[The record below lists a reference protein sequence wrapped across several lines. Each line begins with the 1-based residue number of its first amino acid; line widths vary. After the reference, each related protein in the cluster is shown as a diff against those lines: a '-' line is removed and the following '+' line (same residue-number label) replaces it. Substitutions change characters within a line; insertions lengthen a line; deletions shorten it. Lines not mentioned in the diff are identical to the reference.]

1 MKQAAHQGIHPV
13 SSPSHLQAFFDCSSE
28 VIIEHDPAL
37 RCLAINPA
45 GVALLQLSPQDFIGK
60 TSQEFID
67 HQLDPLPHRSFF
79 QALSACLEQVL
90 QTGERV
96 QSLHELTGKQ
106 ETRFYEFSYTPIHDD
121 TGIVAIVSLGREV
134 TAAQIRQKQ
143 IDQVLRRAQ
152 TRLLSLIRTI
162 NACNIAHESLRQREA
177 VLQTILDNMPQYIF
191 WKDSQSVYQGCN
203 RQWAEL
209 VGIAETHEIVG
220 KTDYSFAWSRE
231 DADSY
236 RAFDQDVI
244 LSGIPHLHVLTS
256 RLHRNGEQLW
266 FNGNKIP
273 IQGID
278 GEVIGILCMFE
289 NISDR
294 HRADELNKSAELLQL
309 VLDNIPQALFWKDRE
324 LVYLGCNRNWGRAA
338 GLENPLEV
346 VGKTD
351 YDLIWKEEA
360 DLYREQD
367 RQVMETDTPVLHLI
381 EHRHNANEQEAW
393 IDVNKIPIHD
403 AEGNVI
409 GILGTIE
416 DITERKLAEI
426 ALQKSEAQLRQQ
438 TEQLAQTLRDLQ
450 QAQAQLVQTEKMSSL
465 GQLVAGVA
473 HEINNPVNFIYGNV
487 NHAHD
492 YTQDLLSLIEL
503 YQQHYPNP
511 VPAVQQEIE
520 AIDLDFLLED
530 LPKSLSSMK
539 LGAERIQTI
548 VLALRNFSR
557 MDEAAVKVVDIHE
570 GIDSTLM
577 ILHSRLKG
585 SHAAPEISVIKE
597 YGNLPNVECYAGQ
610 LNQVFMNILANAI
623 DAVEESSH
631 LSSLSFQLAP
641 STQNSK
647 ALNAADANKIQD
659 ISYGD
664 ATQTKLKTQNS
675 PVIRIR
681 TEVTDHQ
688 QVRICI
694 ADNGLGMTEEVSTRL
709 FDPFFTTKAVGKG
722 TGLGL
727 SISYQIVVERHKG
740 SLRCFSEPGQGCEF
754 WIEVPITQP
763 ISEDS
768 QSLNG
773 ENPIAPPCDLAP
785 EN

>member
-1 MKQAAHQGIHPV
+1 MKQAAHQGMNAV
-13 SSPSHLQAFFDCSSE
+13 SSPSHLQAFFDCSSD
-28 VIIEHDPAL
+28 VILEHDSAL
-37 RCLAINPA
+37 RCLTINPA
-45 GVALLQLSPQDFIGK
+45 GVSLLKILPQDYIGK

-67 HQLDPLPHRSFF
+67 HHLDPLPHLSFF
-79 QALSACLEQVL
+79 QELSTCLQQVL
-90 QTGERV
+90 QTSTRV
-96 QSLHELTGKQ
+96 QHLHQIIVQQ

-121 TGIVAIVSLGREV
+121 TGIVAIVSLGRDV
-134 TAAQIRQKQ
+134 TASQIRQNQ

-162 NACNIAHESLRQREA
+162 NSCNLAHESLRQREA
-177 VLQTILDNMPQYIF
+177 VLQSILDSMPQCIF
-191 WKDSQSVYQGCN
+191 WKDAKSVYQGCN

-209 VGIAETHEIVG
+209 VGIAEAHEIVG
-220 KTDYSFAWSRE
+220 KTDYSFAWNQE

-236 RAFDQDVI
+236 RAFDQDVMAK
-244 LSGIPHLHVLTS
+244 GVPQLHVLTS
-256 RLHRNGEQLW
+256 RLHVNGEQLW

-273 IQGID
+273 IQGLD
-278 GEVIGILCMFE
+278 GEVMGILCMFE

-294 HRADELNKSAELLQL
+294 QRADELNKSAELLQL

-324 LVYLGCNRNWGRAA
+324 LVYLGCNRNWGEAA
-338 GLENPLEV
+338 GLQNPLEV

-360 DLYREQD
+360 ELYREQD

-381 EHRHNANEQEAW
+381 EHRHNADEQEAW

-426 ALQKSEAQLRQQ
+426 ALQKSEAQLRHQ
-438 TEQLAQTLRDLQ
+438 TEQLERTLRELQ

-492 YTQDLLSLIEL
+492 YTQELLGLIEL
-503 YQQHYPNP
+503 YQQHYPTP
-511 VPAVQQEIE
+511 VLAVQQEID

-577 ILHSRLKG
+577 ILHSRLKA
-585 SHAAPEISVIKE
+585 SHDAPEIRIIKE
-597 YGNLPNVECYAGQ
+597 YGKLPKIECYAGQ

-623 DAVEESSH
+623 DALEEGSESNR
-631 LSSLSFQLAP
+631 P
-641 STQNSK
+641 NT
-647 ALNAADANKIQD
+647 
-659 ISYGD
+659 
-664 ATQTKLKTQNS
+664 
-675 PVIRIR
+675 IRIR
-681 TEVTDHQ
+681 TEAIDNQ

-694 ADNGLGMTEEVSTRL
+694 ADNGLGMTEEVRNRL

-740 SLRCFSEPGQGCEF
+740 SLQCFSELGQGCEF
-754 WIEVPITQP
+754 WIELP
-763 ISEDS
+763 ISQNISEES
-768 QSLNG
+768 KPSNG
-773 ENPIAPPCDLAP
+773 EYSFGHC
-785 EN
+785 

>member
-1 MKQAAHQGIHPV
+1 MKQAAHQGINAV
-13 SSPSHLQAFFDCSSE
+13 SSPSHLQAFFDCSSD
-28 VIIEHDPAL
+28 VILEHDPAL
-37 RCLAINPA
+37 RCLTINPA
-45 GVALLQLSPQDFIGK
+45 GASLLQILPQDYIGK

-67 HQLDPLPHRSFF
+67 HHLDPLPHLSFF
-79 QALSACLEQVL
+79 QELSTCLQQVL
-90 QTGERV
+90 QTSTRV
-96 QSLHELTGKQ
+96 QHLHQIIVEQ
-106 ETRFYEFSYTPIHDD
+106 EARFYEFSYTPIQAA
-121 TGIVAIVSLGREV
+121 TGIVAIVSLGRDV
-134 TAAQIRQKQ
+134 TASQIRQNQ

-152 TRLLSLIRTI
+152 IRLLSLIRYI
-162 NACNIAHESLRQREA
+162 NSCNLAQESLRQREA
-177 VLQTILDNMPQYIF
+177 VLQTILDSMPQCIF
-191 WKDSQSVYQGCN
+191 WKDAQSVYQGCN

-209 VGIAETHEIVG
+209 VGIAEAHEIVG
-220 KTDYSFAWSRE
+220 KTDYSFAWNQE

-236 RAFDQDVI
+236 RAFDQDVMAK
-244 LSGIPHLHVLTS
+244 GVPQLHVLTS
-256 RLHRNGEQLW
+256 RLHVNGEQLW

-278 GEVIGILCMFE
+278 GEVMGILCMFE

-294 HRADELNKSAELLQL
+294 QRADELNKSAELLQL

-324 LVYLGCNRNWGRAA
+324 LVYLGCNRNWGKAA
-338 GLENPLEV
+338 GLQNPLEV

-360 DLYREQD
+360 ELYREQD

-381 EHRHNANEQEAW
+381 EHRHNADEQEAW

-409 GILGTIE
+409 GILGAIE

-426 ALQKSEAQLRQQ
+426 ALQKSEAQLRHQ
-438 TEQLAQTLRDLQ
+438 TEQLERTLRELQ

-492 YTQDLLSLIEL
+492 YTQELLGLIEL
-503 YQQHYPNP
+503 YQQHYPTP
-511 VPAVQQEIE
+511 VLAVQQEID

-577 ILHSRLKG
+577 ILHSRLKA
-585 SHAAPEISVIKE
+585 SHDAPEIRIIKE
-597 YGNLPNVECYAGQ
+597 YGKLPKIECYAGQ

-623 DAVEESSH
+623 DALEEGSESNR
-631 LSSLSFQLAP
+631 P
-641 STQNSK
+641 
-647 ALNAADANKIQD
+647 
-659 ISYGD
+659 
-664 ATQTKLKTQNS
+664 KT
-675 PVIRIR
+675 IRIR
-681 TEVTDHQ
+681 TEATDNQ

-694 ADNGLGMTEEVSTRL
+694 ADNGLGMTEEVRNRL

-740 SLRCFSEPGQGCEF
+740 SLHCFSELGQGCEF
-754 WIEVPITQP
+754 WIEVPISQN
-763 ISEDS
+763 ISEES
-768 QSLNG
+768 KPTNG
-773 ENPIAPPCDLAP
+773 EYSFEPIRDFDS
-785 EN
+785 

>member
-1 MKQAAHQGIHPV
+1 MKQAAHQGINAV
-13 SSPSHLQAFFDCSSE
+13 SSPSHLQAFFDCSSD
-28 VIIEHDPAL
+28 VILEHDPAL
-37 RCLAINPA
+37 RCLTINPA
-45 GVALLQLSPQDFIGK
+45 GASLLQILPQDYIGK

-67 HQLDPLPHRSFF
+67 HHLDPLPHLSFF
-79 QALSACLEQVL
+79 QELSTCLQQVL
-90 QTGERV
+90 QTSTRV
-96 QSLHELTGKQ
+96 QHLHQIIVEQ
-106 ETRFYEFSYTPIHDD
+106 EARFYEFSYTPIQAA
-121 TGIVAIVSLGREV
+121 TGIVAIVSLGRDV
-134 TAAQIRQKQ
+134 TASQIRQNQ

-152 TRLLSLIRTI
+152 TRLLSLIRYI
-162 NACNIAHESLRQREA
+162 NSCNLAQESLRQREA
-177 VLQTILDNMPQYIF
+177 VLQTILDSMPQCIF
-191 WKDSQSVYQGCN
+191 WKDAQSVYQGCN

-209 VGIAETHEIVG
+209 VGIAEAHEIVG
-220 KTDYSFAWSRE
+220 KTDYSFAWNQE

-236 RAFDQDVI
+236 RAFDQDVMAK
-244 LSGIPHLHVLTS
+244 GVPQLHVLTS
-256 RLHRNGEQLW
+256 RLHVNGEQLW

-278 GEVIGILCMFE
+278 GEVMGILCMFE

-294 HRADELNKSAELLQL
+294 QRADELNKSAELLQL

-324 LVYLGCNRNWGRAA
+324 LVYLGCNRNWGKAA
-338 GLENPLEV
+338 GLQNPLEV

-360 DLYREQD
+360 ALYREQD

-381 EHRHNANEQEAW
+381 EHRHNADEQEAW

-409 GILGTIE
+409 GILGAIE

-426 ALQKSEAQLRQQ
+426 ALQKSEAQLRHQ
-438 TEQLAQTLRDLQ
+438 TEQLERTLRELQ

-492 YTQDLLSLIEL
+492 YTQELLGLIEL
-503 YQQHYPNP
+503 YQQHYPTP
-511 VPAVQQEIE
+511 VLAVQQEID

-577 ILHSRLKG
+577 ILHSRLKA
-585 SHAAPEISVIKE
+585 SHDAPEIRIIKE
-597 YGNLPNVECYAGQ
+597 YGKLPKIECYAGQ

-623 DAVEESSH
+623 DALEEGSESNR
-631 LSSLSFQLAP
+631 P
-641 STQNSK
+641 
-647 ALNAADANKIQD
+647 
-659 ISYGD
+659 
-664 ATQTKLKTQNS
+664 KT
-675 PVIRIR
+675 IRIR
-681 TEVTDHQ
+681 TEATDNQ

-694 ADNGLGMTEEVSTRL
+694 ADNGLGMTEEVRNRL

-740 SLRCFSEPGQGCEF
+740 SLHCFSELGQGCEF
-754 WIEVPITQP
+754 WIEVPISQN
-763 ISEDS
+763 ISEES
-768 QSLNG
+768 KPTNG
-773 ENPIAPPCDLAP
+773 EYSFEPIRDFDS
-785 EN
+785 

>member
-1 MKQAAHQGIHPV
+1 MKQAAHQGINTV
-13 SSPSHLQAFFDCSSE
+13 SSPSHLQVFFDCSSD
-28 VIIEHDPAL
+28 VILEHDSTL
-37 RCLAINPA
+37 KCSAINPA
-45 GVALLQLSPQDFIGK
+45 GVSLLQISPQDFIGK
-60 TSQEFID
+60 TSQEWID
-67 HQLDPLPHRSFF
+67 QNLTSLWHSSFF
-79 QALSACLEQVL
+79 QELSTCLKQVL
-90 QTGERV
+90 QSGIRLQHLHEMTGE
-96 QSLHELTGKQ
+96 Q
-106 ETRFYEFSYTPIHDD
+106 ETRFYEFSYTPIHDN
-121 TGIVAIVSLGREV
+121 TGIIAIVSVGRDV
-134 TAAQIRQKQ
+134 TAAQMRQKQ
-143 IDQVLRRAQ
+143 VDQVLRRAQ
-152 TRLLSLIRTI
+152 TRLLSLIRMI
-162 NACNIAHESLRQREA
+162 NSCNIAHESLRQREA
-177 VLQTILDNMPQYIF
+177 VLQTILDSMPQYIF
-191 WKDSQSVYQGCN
+191 WKDAQSVYQGCN

-209 VGIAETHEIVG
+209 VGITEAHEIVG
-220 KTDYSFAWSRE
+220 KTDYSFAWSQE

-236 RAFDQDVI
+236 RAFDRAVI
-244 LSGIPHLHVLTS
+244 LSGAPRLHVLTS
-256 RLHRNGEQLW
+256 RLHVNGEQIW

-273 IQGID
+273 IQGSD
-278 GEVIGILCMFE
+278 GEGMGILCMFE

-294 HRADELNKSAELLQL
+294 QRANELNKSAELLQL

-324 LVYLGCNRNWGRAA
+324 LVYLGCNRNWGKAA

-381 EHRHNANEQEAW
+381 EHRHNADEQEAW

-416 DITERKLAEI
+416 DVTERKLAEI
-426 ALQKSEAQLRQQ
+426 ALQKSEARLRQQ
-438 TEQLAQTLRDLQ
+438 TEQLEQTLRELQ

-487 NHAHD
+487 NYAHD
-492 YTQDLLSLIEL
+492 YTQELLGLIQL

-511 VPAVQQEIE
+511 APAVQQEID

-530 LPKSLSSMK
+530 LPKSLSSMR

-577 ILHSRLKG
+577 ILHSRLKV
-585 SHAAPEISVIKE
+585 SPAASGITVIKE

-623 DAVEESSH
+623 DALEEGFGGRCQGSGE
-631 LSSLSFQLAP
+631 
-641 STQNSK
+641 ST
-647 ALNAADANKIQD
+647 
-659 ISYGD
+659 
-664 ATQTKLKTQNS
+664 S
-675 PVIRIR
+675 PPTIRIR
-681 TEVTDHQ
+681 TEMTNTQ

-694 ADNGLGMTEEVSTRL
+694 GDNGLGMTEEVRNRL
-709 FDPFFTTKAVGKG
+709 FDPFFTTKEVGKG

-727 SISYQIVVERHKG
+727 SISYQIVVDRHKG
-740 SLRCFSEPGQGCEF
+740 SLQCFSEMGQGCEF
-754 WIEVPITQP
+754 WVEVPLTQNLP
-763 ISEDS
+763 EDGNLTQADYS
-768 QSLNG
+768 QTDYSQTDYSLA
-773 ENPIAPPCDLAP
+773 ESTRDLA
-785 EN
+785 

>member
-1 MKQAAHQGIHPV
+1 MKQPAPQSIDTL
-13 SSPSHLQAFFDCSSE
+13 SSSSHLQAFFDCSSD
-28 VIIEHDPAL
+28 VILEHDSAF
-37 RCLAINPA
+37 RCLAVNSA
-45 GVALLQLSPQDFIGK
+45 GVSLLQILPQDYIGK

-67 HQLDPLPHRSFF
+67 HHLDPLPHLSFF
-79 QALSACLEQVL
+79 QELSTCLEQVL
-90 QTGERV
+90 QTGARL
-96 QSLHELTGKQ
+96 QHLHEMTADQ
-106 ETRFYEFSYTPIHDD
+106 ETRFYEFSYTPIRDA
-121 TGIVAIVSLGREV
+121 IRIIAIVSVGRDV
-134 TAAQIRQKQ
+134 TADQIRQRQ
-143 IDQVLRRAQ
+143 LDHFLRRAQ
-152 TRLLSLIRTI
+152 TRLLSLIRYI
-162 NACNIAHESLRQREA
+162 NSCNLAQESLRQREA
-177 VLQTILDNMPQYIF
+177 VLQTVLDNMPQCIF
-191 WKDSQSVYQGCN
+191 WKDAQSVYQGCN
-203 RQWAEL
+203 RQWADL
-209 VGIAETHEIVG
+209 VGIAEAHEIVG
-220 KTDYSFAWSRE
+220 KTDYSFAWSQE

-236 RAFDQDVI
+236 RAFDRDVMT
-244 LSGIPHLHVLTS
+244 SGVPQLQVLTS
-256 RLHRNGEQLW
+256 RLHVNGEQLW

-278 GEVIGILCMFE
+278 GAAMGILCMFE

-294 HRADELNKSAELLQL
+294 QRADELNKSAELLQL
-309 VLDNIPQALFWKDRE
+309 VLDNIPQSLFWKDRE
-324 LVYLGCNRNWGRAA
+324 LVYLGCNRNWGKAA
-338 GLENPLEV
+338 GLQNPLEV

-360 DLYREQD
+360 ELYREQD

-381 EHRHNANEQEAW
+381 EHRHNADEQEAW

-409 GILGTIE
+409 GILGAIE

-438 TEQLAQTLRDLQ
+438 TEQLAQTLRDLK

-487 NHAHD
+487 NYAHD
-492 YTQDLLSLIEL
+492 YTQELLGLIQL

-511 VPAVQQEIE
+511 VPAVLQEIE
-520 AIDLDFLLED
+520 AIDLDFVLED

-539 LGAERIQTI
+539 LGAERIQAI

-557 MDEAAVKVVDIHE
+557 MDEAAVKIVNIHE

-577 ILHSRLKG
+577 ILHSRLKANAN
-585 SHAAPEISVIKE
+585 AAEITVIKE
-597 YGNLPNVECYAGQ
+597 YGNLPDVECYAGQ

-623 DAVEESSH
+623 DALEEGLGVRDQGAEESNRPPTIH
-631 LSSLSFQLAP
+631 
-641 STQNSK
+641 
-647 ALNAADANKIQD
+647 
-659 ISYGD
+659 
-664 ATQTKLKTQNS
+664 
-675 PVIRIR
+675 IR
-681 TEVTDHQ
+681 TEVTDTQ

-694 ADNGLGMTEEVSTRL
+694 ADNGLGMTEEVRNRL

-740 SLRCFSEPGQGCEF
+740 SLQCFSELGQGCEF
-754 WIEVPITQP
+754 WIEVPIAQNVPDEGNAKAEYPLPGT
-763 ISEDS
+763 IRELD
-768 QSLNG
+768 
-773 ENPIAPPCDLAP
+773 
-785 EN
+785 

>member
-1 MKQAAHQGIHPV
+1 MKQPAPQSIDTL
-13 SSPSHLQAFFDCSSE
+13 SSSSHLQAFFDCSSD
-28 VIIEHDPAL
+28 VILEHDSAF
-37 RCLAINPA
+37 RCLAVNSA
-45 GVALLQLSPQDFIGK
+45 GVSLLQILPQDYIGK

-67 HQLDPLPHRSFF
+67 HHLDPLPHLSFF
-79 QALSACLEQVL
+79 QELSTCLEQVL
-90 QTGERV
+90 QTGARL
-96 QSLHELTGKQ
+96 QHLHEMTADQ
-106 ETRFYEFSYTPIHDD
+106 ETRFYEFSYTPIRDA
-121 TGIVAIVSLGREV
+121 IRIIAIVSVGRDV
-134 TAAQIRQKQ
+134 TADQIRQRQ
-143 IDQVLRRAQ
+143 LDHFLRRAQ
-152 TRLLSLIRTI
+152 TRLLSLIRYI
-162 NACNIAHESLRQREA
+162 NSCNLAQESLRQREA
-177 VLQTILDNMPQYIF
+177 VLQTVLDNMPQCIF
-191 WKDSQSVYQGCN
+191 WKDAQSVYQGCN
-203 RQWAEL
+203 RQWADL
-209 VGIAETHEIVG
+209 VGIAEAHEIVG
-220 KTDYSFAWSRE
+220 KTDYSFAWSQE

-236 RAFDQDVI
+236 RAFDRDVMT
-244 LSGIPHLHVLTS
+244 SGVPQLQVLTS
-256 RLHRNGEQLW
+256 RLHVNGEQLW

-278 GEVIGILCMFE
+278 GAAMGILCMFE

-294 HRADELNKSAELLQL
+294 QRADELNKSAELLQL
-309 VLDNIPQALFWKDRE
+309 VLDNIPQSLFWKDRE
-324 LVYLGCNRNWGRAA
+324 LVYLGCNRNWGKAA
-338 GLENPLEV
+338 GLQNPLEV

-360 DLYREQD
+360 ELYREQD

-381 EHRHNANEQEAW
+381 EHRHNADEQEAW

-409 GILGTIE
+409 GILGAIE

-438 TEQLAQTLRDLQ
+438 TEQLAQTLRDLK

-487 NHAHD
+487 SYAHD

-503 YQQHYPNP
+503 YQKHYPNP

-520 AIDLDFLLED
+520 AIDLDFVLED

-539 LGAERIQTI
+539 LGAERIQAI

-557 MDEAAVKVVDIHE
+557 MDEAAVKIVNIHE

-577 ILHSRLKG
+577 ILHSRLKANAN
-585 SHAAPEISVIKE
+585 AAEITVIKE
-597 YGNLPNVECYAGQ
+597 YGNLPDVECYAGQ

-623 DAVEESSH
+623 DALEEGLGVRDQGAEESNRPPTIH
-631 LSSLSFQLAP
+631 
-641 STQNSK
+641 
-647 ALNAADANKIQD
+647 
-659 ISYGD
+659 
-664 ATQTKLKTQNS
+664 
-675 PVIRIR
+675 IR
-681 TEVTDHQ
+681 TEVTDTQ

-694 ADNGLGMTEEVSTRL
+694 ADNGLGMTEEVRNRL

-740 SLRCFSEPGQGCEF
+740 SLQCFSELGQGCEF
-754 WIEVPITQP
+754 WIEVPIAQNVPDEGNAKAEYPLPGT
-763 ISEDS
+763 IRELD
-768 QSLNG
+768 
-773 ENPIAPPCDLAP
+773 
-785 EN
+785 

>member
-1 MKQAAHQGIHPV
+1 MKQAAHQGMNAV
-13 SSPSHLQAFFDCSSE
+13 SSPSHLQAFFQSSSD
-28 VIIEHDPAL
+28 VILEHDSAL

-45 GVALLQLSPQDFIGK
+45 GVALLQLSPQNFIGK

-67 HQLDPLPHRSFF
+67 HPSDCLRHPAFF
-79 QALSACLEQVL
+79 QALSACLQQVL

-96 QSLHELTGKQ
+96 QSLHEIIGEQ
-106 ETRFYEFSYTPIHDD
+106 ETRFYEFSYTPIHDA
-121 TGIVAIVSLGREV
+121 TGIIAIVSLGRDV
-134 TAAQIRQKQ
+134 TASQIRQKQ

-152 TRLLSLIRTI
+152 TRLLSLIRMI
-162 NACNIAHESLRQREA
+162 NSCNLAYESLRQREA
-177 VLQTILDNMPQYIF
+177 VLQSILDNIPQCIF
-191 WKDSQSVYQGCN
+191 WKDAESVYQGCN
-203 RQWAEL
+203 RQWANL
-209 VGIAETHEIVG
+209 VGIADAHEIVG

-236 RAFDQDVI
+236 RAFDQDVMTK
-244 LSGIPHLHVLTS
+244 GVAQLHVLTS
-256 RLHRNGEQLW
+256 RLHVNGEQLW

-273 IQGID
+273 IQGLD
-278 GEVIGILCMFE
+278 GKVVGILCMFE

-294 HRADELNKSAELLQL
+294 QRADELNKSAELLQL

-324 LVYLGCNRNWGRAA
+324 LVYLGCNRNWGKAA

-346 VGKTD
+346 MGKTD
-351 YDLIWKEEA
+351 YDLIWREEA
-360 DLYREQD
+360 ELYREQD

-381 EHRHNANEQEAW
+381 EHRHNADEQEAW

-438 TEQLAQTLRDLQ
+438 TEQLAQTLRDLK

-492 YTQDLLSLIEL
+492 YTQELLGLIEL
-503 YQQHYPNP
+503 YQQHYPTP
-511 VPAVQQEIE
+511 VSAVQEEID

-539 LGAERIQTI
+539 LGAERIQAI

-585 SHAAPEISVIKE
+585 NQAAPEITVIKE

-610 LNQVFMNILANAI
+610 LNQVFMNILTNAI
-623 DAVEESSH
+623 DALEEGLGGGDQESD
-631 LSSLSFQLAP
+631 
-641 STQNSK
+641 SK
-647 ALNAADANKIQD
+647 LTPI
-659 ISYGD
+659 
-664 ATQTKLKTQNS
+664 
-675 PVIRIR
+675 IRIR
-681 TEVTDHQ
+681 TEVTDNQ

-694 ADNGLGMTEEVSTRL
+694 ADNGLGMTEEVRNRL

-727 SISYQIVVERHKG
+727 SISYQIVVDRHTG
-740 SLRCFSEPGQGCEF
+740 SLRCFSQPGQGCEF
-754 WIEVPITQP
+754 WIEVPITQNS
-763 ISEDS
+763 SE
-768 QSLNG
+768 
-773 ENPIAPPCDLAP
+773 ENK
-785 EN
+785 

>member
-1 MKQAAHQGIHPV
+1 MKQAAHQGIDTQ
-13 SSPSHLQAFFDCSSE
+13 SSPSHLQAFFDCSSD
-28 VIIEHDPAL
+28 VILEHDPAL

-45 GVALLQLSPQDFIGK
+45 GASLLQISPQDYIGK

-67 HQLDPLPHRSFF
+67 HHLDPLPHPSFF
-79 QALSACLEQVL
+79 QELSTCLHQVL
-90 QTGERV
+90 QTGMRV
-96 QSLHELTGKQ
+96 QHLHQIIVEQ

-121 TGIVAIVSLGREV
+121 TGIVAIVSVGRDV
-134 TAAQIRQKQ
+134 TASQIRQNQ
-143 IDQVLRRAQ
+143 VDQVLRRAQ
-152 TRLLSLIRTI
+152 TRLLSLIRMI
-162 NACNIAHESLRQREA
+162 NSCNLAHESLRQREA
-177 VLQTILDNMPQYIF
+177 VLQTVLDKIPQCIF
-191 WKDSQSVYQGCN
+191 WKDAESVYQGCN
-203 RQWAEL
+203 QQWADL
-209 VGIAETHEIVG
+209 VGIADADEIVG

-236 RAFDQDVI
+236 RAFERNVMI
-244 LSGIPHLHVLTS
+244 SGLPQLHVLTS
-256 RLHRNGEQLW
+256 RLHVNGERIW

-273 IQGID
+273 IQGSD
-278 GEVIGILCMFE
+278 GEVMGILCMFE

-294 HRADELNKSAELLQL
+294 QRADELNKSAELLQL

-324 LVYLGCNRNWGRAA
+324 LVYLGCNRNWGKAA
-338 GLENPLEV
+338 GLQNPLEV

-360 DLYREQD
+360 ELYREQD

-381 EHRHNANEQEAW
+381 EHRHNADEQEAW

-426 ALQKSEAQLRQQ
+426 ALQKSEARLRQQ
-438 TEQLAQTLRDLQ
+438 TEQLEQTLRELQ
-450 QAQAQLVQTEKMSSL
+450 QTQAQLVQTEKMSSL

-487 NHAHD
+487 NYAHD
-492 YTQDLLSLIEL
+492 YTQELLGLIEL
-503 YQQHYPNP
+503 YQQHYPTP
-511 VPAVQQEIE
+511 VPAVQRKIE

-530 LPKSLSSMK
+530 LPKSLSSMR

-557 MDEAAVKVVDIHE
+557 MDEAEVKVVDIHE

-577 ILHSRLKG
+577 ILHSRLKASPNASG
-585 SHAAPEISVIKE
+585 ITVIKE
-597 YGNLPNVECYAGQ
+597 YGNLPPVECHAGQ

-623 DAVEESSH
+623 DALEEGSGVRGQKSE
-631 LSSLSFQLAP
+631 SNQ
-641 STQNSK
+641 T
-647 ALNAADANKIQD
+647 
-659 ISYGD
+659 
-664 ATQTKLKTQNS
+664 AT
-675 PVIRIR
+675 IHIG
-681 TEVTDHQ
+681 TEVTDNQ
-688 QVRICI
+688 RVRIYI
-694 ADNGLGMTEEVSTRL
+694 ADNGLGMTETVRNRL

-740 SLRCFSEPGQGCEF
+740 SLQCFSELGQGCTF
-754 WIEVPITQP
+754 WIEVPITQNA
-763 ISEDS
+763 SENVEPHSAESIFTEPLRDFV
-768 QSLNG
+768 Q
-773 ENPIAPPCDLAP
+773 
-785 EN
+785 

>member
-1 MKQAAHQGIHPV
+1 MKQPAPQSIDTL
-13 SSPSHLQAFFDCSSE
+13 SSSSHLQAFFDCSSD
-28 VIIEHDPAL
+28 VILEHDSAF
-37 RCLAINPA
+37 RCLAVNSA
-45 GVALLQLSPQDFIGK
+45 GVSLLQILPQDYIGK

-67 HQLDPLPHRSFF
+67 HHLDPLPHLSFF
-79 QALSACLEQVL
+79 QELSTCLEQVL
-90 QTGERV
+90 QTGARL
-96 QSLHELTGKQ
+96 QHLHEMTADQ
-106 ETRFYEFSYTPIHDD
+106 ETRFYEFSYTPIRDA
-121 TGIVAIVSLGREV
+121 IRIIAIVSVGRDV
-134 TAAQIRQKQ
+134 TADQIRQRQ
-143 IDQVLRRAQ
+143 LDHFLRRAQ
-152 TRLLSLIRTI
+152 TRLLSLIRYI
-162 NACNIAHESLRQREA
+162 NSCNLAQESLQQREA
-177 VLQTILDNMPQYIF
+177 VLQTVLDNMPQCIF
-191 WKDSQSVYQGCN
+191 WKDAQSVYQGCN
-203 RQWAEL
+203 RQWADL
-209 VGIAETHEIVG
+209 VGIAEAHEIVG
-220 KTDYSFAWSRE
+220 KTDYSFAWSQE

-236 RAFDQDVI
+236 RAFDRDVMT
-244 LSGIPHLHVLTS
+244 SGVPQLQVLTS
-256 RLHRNGEQLW
+256 RLHVNGEQLW

-278 GEVIGILCMFE
+278 GAAMGILCMFE

-294 HRADELNKSAELLQL
+294 QRADELNKSAELLQL
-309 VLDNIPQALFWKDRE
+309 VLDNIPQSLFWKDRE
-324 LVYLGCNRNWGRAA
+324 LVYLGCNRNWGKAA
-338 GLENPLEV
+338 GLQNPLEV

-360 DLYREQD
+360 ELYREQD

-381 EHRHNANEQEAW
+381 EHRHNADEQEAW

-409 GILGTIE
+409 GILGAIE

-438 TEQLAQTLRDLQ
+438 TEQLAQTLRDLK

-487 NHAHD
+487 SYAHD

-503 YQQHYPNP
+503 YQKHYPNP

-520 AIDLDFLLED
+520 AIDLDFVLED

-539 LGAERIQTI
+539 LGAERIQAI

-557 MDEAAVKVVDIHE
+557 MDEAAVKIVNIHE

-577 ILHSRLKG
+577 ILHSRLKANAN
-585 SHAAPEISVIKE
+585 AAEITIIKE
-597 YGNLPNVECYAGQ
+597 YGNLPDVECYAGQ

-623 DAVEESSH
+623 DALEEGLGVRDQGAEESNRPPTIH
-631 LSSLSFQLAP
+631 
-641 STQNSK
+641 
-647 ALNAADANKIQD
+647 
-659 ISYGD
+659 
-664 ATQTKLKTQNS
+664 
-675 PVIRIR
+675 IR
-681 TEVTDHQ
+681 TEVTDTQ

-694 ADNGLGMTEEVSTRL
+694 ADNGLGMTEEVRNRL

-740 SLRCFSEPGQGCEF
+740 SLQCFSELGQGCEF
-754 WIEVPITQP
+754 WIEVPIAQNVPDEGNAKAEYPLPGT
-763 ISEDS
+763 IRELD
-768 QSLNG
+768 
-773 ENPIAPPCDLAP
+773 
-785 EN
+785 

>member
-1 MKQAAHQGIHPV
+1 MKQAAHQGMNAV
-13 SSPSHLQAFFDCSSE
+13 SSPSHLQAFFDCSSD
-28 VIIEHDPAL
+28 VILEHDPAL
-37 RCLAINPA
+37 RCLTINPA
-45 GVALLQLSPQDFIGK
+45 GASLLQILPQDYIGK

-67 HQLDPLPHRSFF
+67 HHLDPLPHLSFF
-79 QALSACLEQVL
+79 QELSTCLQQVL
-90 QTGERV
+90 QTSTRV
-96 QSLHELTGKQ
+96 QHLHQIIVEQ
-106 ETRFYEFSYTPIHDD
+106 EARFYEFSYTPIQAA
-121 TGIVAIVSLGREV
+121 TGIVAIVSLGRDV
-134 TAAQIRQKQ
+134 TASQIRQNQ

-152 TRLLSLIRTI
+152 TRLLSLIRYI
-162 NACNIAHESLRQREA
+162 NSCNLAQESLRQREA
-177 VLQTILDNMPQYIF
+177 VLQTILDSMPQCIF
-191 WKDSQSVYQGCN
+191 WKDAQSVYQGCN

-209 VGIAETHEIVG
+209 VGIAEAHEIVG
-220 KTDYSFAWSRE
+220 KTDYSFAWNQE

-236 RAFDQDVI
+236 RAFDQDVMAK
-244 LSGIPHLHVLTS
+244 GVPQLHVLTS
-256 RLHRNGEQLW
+256 RLHVNGEQLW

-278 GEVIGILCMFE
+278 GEVMGILCMFE

-294 HRADELNKSAELLQL
+294 QRADELNKSAELLQL

-324 LVYLGCNRNWGRAA
+324 LVYLGCNRNWGKAA
-338 GLENPLEV
+338 GLQNPLEV

-360 DLYREQD
+360 ALYREQD

-381 EHRHNANEQEAW
+381 EHRHNADEQEAW

-403 AEGNVI
+403 SEGNVI
-409 GILGTIE
+409 GILGAIE

-438 TEQLAQTLRDLQ
+438 TEQLAQTLRDLK

-487 NHAHD
+487 SYAHD

-503 YQQHYPNP
+503 YQKHYPNP

-520 AIDLDFLLED
+520 AIDLDFVLED

-539 LGAERIQTI
+539 LGAERIQAI

-557 MDEAAVKVVDIHE
+557 MDEAAVKIVNIHE

-577 ILHSRLKG
+577 ILHSRLKANAN
-585 SHAAPEISVIKE
+585 AAEITIIKE
-597 YGNLPNVECYAGQ
+597 YGNLPDVECYAGQ

-623 DAVEESSH
+623 DALEEGLGVRDQGAEESNRPPTIH
-631 LSSLSFQLAP
+631 
-641 STQNSK
+641 
-647 ALNAADANKIQD
+647 
-659 ISYGD
+659 
-664 ATQTKLKTQNS
+664 
-675 PVIRIR
+675 IR
-681 TEVTDHQ
+681 TEVTDTQ

-694 ADNGLGMTEEVSTRL
+694 ADNGLGMTEEVRNRL

-740 SLRCFSEPGQGCEF
+740 SLQCFSELGQGCEF
-754 WIEVPITQP
+754 WIEVPIAQNVPDEGNAKAEYPLPGT
-763 ISEDS
+763 IRELD
-768 QSLNG
+768 
-773 ENPIAPPCDLAP
+773 
-785 EN
+785 

>member
-1 MKQAAHQGIHPV
+1 MKQAAHQGINAV
-13 SSPSHLQAFFDCSSE
+13 SSPSHLQAFFDCSSD
-28 VIIEHDPAL
+28 VILEHDPAL
-37 RCLAINPA
+37 RCLTINPA
-45 GVALLQLSPQDFIGK
+45 GVSLLQILPQDYIGK

-67 HQLDPLPHRSFF
+67 HHLDPLPHLSFF
-79 QALSACLEQVL
+79 QELSTCLQQVL
-90 QTGERV
+90 QTSTRV
-96 QSLHELTGKQ
+96 QHLHQIIVEQ
-106 ETRFYEFSYTPIHDD
+106 ETRFYEFSYTPIQAA
-121 TGIVAIVSLGREV
+121 TGIVAIVSLGRDV
-134 TAAQIRQKQ
+134 TASQIRQNQ

-152 TRLLSLIRTI
+152 TRLLSLIRYI
-162 NACNIAHESLRQREA
+162 NSCNLAQESLRQREA
-177 VLQTILDNMPQYIF
+177 VLQTILDSMPQCIF
-191 WKDSQSVYQGCN
+191 WKDAQSVYQGCN

-209 VGIAETHEIVG
+209 VGIAEAHEIVG
-220 KTDYSFAWSRE
+220 KTDYSFAWNQE

-236 RAFDQDVI
+236 RAFDQDVMAK
-244 LSGIPHLHVLTS
+244 GVPQLHVLTS
-256 RLHRNGEQLW
+256 RLHVNGEQLW

-278 GEVIGILCMFE
+278 GEVMGILCMFE

-294 HRADELNKSAELLQL
+294 QRADELNKSAELLQL

-324 LVYLGCNRNWGRAA
+324 LVYLGCNRNWGKAA
-338 GLENPLEV
+338 GLQNPLEV

-360 DLYREQD
+360 ELYREQD

-381 EHRHNANEQEAW
+381 EHRHNADEQEAW

-403 AEGNVI
+403 SEGNVI
-409 GILGTIE
+409 GILGAIE

-426 ALQKSEAQLRQQ
+426 ALQKSEAQLRHQ
-438 TEQLAQTLRDLQ
+438 TEQLERTLRELQ

-492 YTQDLLSLIEL
+492 YTQELLGLIEL
-503 YQQHYPNP
+503 YQQHYPTP
-511 VPAVQQEIE
+511 VLAVQQEID

-577 ILHSRLKG
+577 ILHSRLKA
-585 SHAAPEISVIKE
+585 SHDAPEIRIIKE
-597 YGNLPNVECYAGQ
+597 YGKLPKIECYAGQ

-623 DAVEESSH
+623 DALEEGSESNRPNTIH
-631 LSSLSFQLAP
+631 
-641 STQNSK
+641 
-647 ALNAADANKIQD
+647 
-659 ISYGD
+659 
-664 ATQTKLKTQNS
+664 
-675 PVIRIR
+675 IR
-681 TEVTDHQ
+681 TEATDNQ

-694 ADNGLGMTEEVSTRL
+694 ADNGLGMTEEVRNRL

-740 SLRCFSEPGQGCEF
+740 SLHCFSELGQGCEF
-754 WIEVPITQP
+754 WIEVPISQN
-763 ISEDS
+763 ISEES
-768 QSLNG
+768 KPTNG
-773 ENPIAPPCDLAP
+773 EYSFEPIRDFDS
-785 EN
+785 

>member
-1 MKQAAHQGIHPV
+1 MNQTATQGTDTL
-13 SSPSHLQAFFDCSSE
+13 SSPSHLQAFFDCSSD
-28 VIIEHDPAL
+28 VILEHDPAL

-45 GVALLQLSPQDFIGK
+45 GVSLLEILPQDFIGK
-60 TSQEFID
+60 TSQEWIAQNLESLR
-67 HQLDPLPHRSFF
+67 HLSFF
-79 QALSACLEQVL
+79 QELSACLEQVL
-90 QTGERV
+90 QTGKRV
-96 QSLHELTGKQ
+96 QYLHEIIVEQ
-106 ETRFYEFSYTPIHDD
+106 ETRFYQFSHTPIHDAN
-121 TGIVAIVSLGREV
+121 GIIAIVSLGQDV
-134 TAAQIRQKQ
+134 TAAQLRQKQ

-152 TRLLSLIRTI
+152 TRLLSLIRHI
-162 NACNIAHESLRQREA
+162 NSCNLAQESLRQREA
-177 VLQTILDNMPQYIF
+177 VLQTVLDNMPQCIF
-191 WKDSQSVYQGCN
+191 WKDAQSVYQGCN
-203 RQWAEL
+203 RQWADL
-209 VGIAETHEIVG
+209 VGIAEAHEIVG

-231 DADSY
+231 DAESY

-244 LSGIPHLHVLTS
+244 AKGTPQIHLLTS
-256 RLHRNGEQLW
+256 RLHVNGEQIW

-273 IQGID
+273 IQGSA

-294 HRADELNKSAELLQL
+294 QRADELNKSAELLQL
-309 VLDNIPQALFWKDRE
+309 VLDNIPQSLFWKDRD
-324 LVYLGCNRNWGRAA
+324 LVYLGCNRNWGSAA

-381 EHRHNANEQEAW
+381 EHRHNADEQEAW

-409 GILGTIE
+409 GILGAIE

-426 ALQKSEAQLRQQ
+426 ALQKSEARFRQQ
-438 TEQLAQTLRDLQ
+438 TEQLEQTLRELQ

-487 NHAHD
+487 NYAHD
-492 YTQDLLSLIEL
+492 YTQDLLRLIQL
-503 YQQHYPNP
+503 YQQHYPAP
-511 VPAVQQEIE
+511 VLAVQQEIE
-520 AIDLDFLLED
+520 AIDLDFVLED
-530 LPKSLSSMK
+530 LPKSLSSMRV
-539 LGAERIQTI
+539 GAERIQAI

-577 ILHSRLKG
+577 ILHSRLKANAN
-585 SHAAPEISVIKE
+585 AAEITIIKE

-623 DAVEESSH
+623 DALEEGLGGVGQESESNR
-631 LSSLSFQLAP
+631 S
-641 STQNSK
+641 
-647 ALNAADANKIQD
+647 
-659 ISYGD
+659 
-664 ATQTKLKTQNS
+664 AT
-675 PVIRIR
+675 IRLR
-681 TEVTDHQ
+681 TEAIANQ
-688 QVRICI
+688 RVRICI
-694 ADNGLGMTEEVSTRL
+694 ADNGLGMTESVRNRL

-740 SLRCFSEPGQGCEF
+740 SLQCFSELGQGCEF
-754 WIEVPITQP
+754 WIEVPIAQNVPDEGNTNAEHP
-763 ISEDS
+763 LPDTTR
-768 QSLNG
+768 
-773 ENPIAPPCDLAP
+773 DLA
-785 EN
+785 

>member
-1 MKQAAHQGIHPV
+1 MKQAAHQGINAV
-13 SSPSHLQAFFDCSSE
+13 SSPSHLQAFFDCSSD
-28 VIIEHDPAL
+28 VILEHDPAL
-37 RCLAINPA
+37 RCLTINPA
-45 GVALLQLSPQDFIGK
+45 GASLLQILPQDYIGK

-67 HQLDPLPHRSFF
+67 HHLDPLPHLSFF
-79 QALSACLEQVL
+79 QELSTCLQQVL
-90 QTGERV
+90 QTSTRV
-96 QSLHELTGKQ
+96 QHLHQIIVEQ
-106 ETRFYEFSYTPIHDD
+106 ETRFYEFSYTPIQAA
-121 TGIVAIVSLGREV
+121 TGIVAIVSLGRDV
-134 TAAQIRQKQ
+134 TASQIRQNQ

-152 TRLLSLIRTI
+152 TRLLSLIRYI
-162 NACNIAHESLRQREA
+162 NSCNLAQESLRQREA
-177 VLQTILDNMPQYIF
+177 VLQTILDSMPQCIF
-191 WKDSQSVYQGCN
+191 WKDAQSVYQGCN

-209 VGIAETHEIVG
+209 VGIAEAHEIVG
-220 KTDYSFAWSRE
+220 KTDYSFAWNQE

-236 RAFDQDVI
+236 RAFDQDVMAK
-244 LSGIPHLHVLTS
+244 GVPQLHVLTS
-256 RLHRNGEQLW
+256 RLHVNGEQLW

-278 GEVIGILCMFE
+278 GEVMGILCMFE

-294 HRADELNKSAELLQL
+294 QRADELNKSAELLQL

-324 LVYLGCNRNWGRAA
+324 LVYLGCNRNWGKAA
-338 GLENPLEV
+338 GLQNPLEV

-360 DLYREQD
+360 ALYREQD

-381 EHRHNANEQEAW
+381 EHRHNADEQEAW

-409 GILGTIE
+409 GILGAIE

-438 TEQLAQTLRDLQ
+438 TEQLAQTLRDLK

-487 NHAHD
+487 SYAHD

-503 YQQHYPNP
+503 YQKHYPNP

-520 AIDLDFLLED
+520 AIDLDFVLED

-539 LGAERIQTI
+539 LGAERIQAI

-557 MDEAAVKVVDIHE
+557 MDEAAVKIVNIHE

-577 ILHSRLKG
+577 ILHSRLKANAN
-585 SHAAPEISVIKE
+585 AAEITIIKE
-597 YGNLPNVECYAGQ
+597 YGNLPDVECYAGQ

-623 DAVEESSH
+623 DALEEGLGVRDQGAEESNRPPTIH
-631 LSSLSFQLAP
+631 
-641 STQNSK
+641 
-647 ALNAADANKIQD
+647 
-659 ISYGD
+659 
-664 ATQTKLKTQNS
+664 
-675 PVIRIR
+675 IR
-681 TEVTDHQ
+681 TEVTDTQ

-694 ADNGLGMTEEVSTRL
+694 ADNGLGMTEEVRNRL

-740 SLRCFSEPGQGCEF
+740 SLQCFSELGQGCEF
-754 WIEVPITQP
+754 WIEVPIAQNVPDEGNTKAEYP
-763 ISEDS
+763 LPETTR
-768 QSLNG
+768 
-773 ENPIAPPCDLAP
+773 DLG
-785 EN
+785 

>member
-1 MKQAAHQGIHPV
+1 MKQPAPQSIDTL
-13 SSPSHLQAFFDCSSE
+13 SSSSHLQAFFDCSSD
-28 VIIEHDPAL
+28 VILEHDSAF
-37 RCLAINPA
+37 RCLAVNSA
-45 GVALLQLSPQDFIGK
+45 GVSLLQILPQDYIGK

-67 HQLDPLPHRSFF
+67 HHLDPLPHLSFF
-79 QALSACLEQVL
+79 QELSTCLEQVL
-90 QTGERV
+90 QTGARL
-96 QSLHELTGKQ
+96 QHLHEMTADQ
-106 ETRFYEFSYTPIHDD
+106 ETRFYEFSYTPIRDA
-121 TGIVAIVSLGREV
+121 IRIIAIVSVGRDV
-134 TAAQIRQKQ
+134 TADQIRQRQ
-143 IDQVLRRAQ
+143 LDHFLRRAQ
-152 TRLLSLIRTI
+152 TRLLSLIRYI
-162 NACNIAHESLRQREA
+162 NSCNLAQESLRQREA
-177 VLQTILDNMPQYIF
+177 VLQTVLDNMPQCIF
-191 WKDSQSVYQGCN
+191 WKDAQSVYQGCN
-203 RQWAEL
+203 RQWADL
-209 VGIAETHEIVG
+209 VGIAEAHEIVG
-220 KTDYSFAWSRE
+220 KTDYSFAWSQE

-236 RAFDQDVI
+236 RAFDRDVMT
-244 LSGIPHLHVLTS
+244 SGVPQLQVLTS
-256 RLHRNGEQLW
+256 RLHVNGEQLW

-278 GEVIGILCMFE
+278 GAAMGILCMFE

-294 HRADELNKSAELLQL
+294 QRADELNKSAELLQL
-309 VLDNIPQALFWKDRE
+309 VLDNIPQSLFWKDRE
-324 LVYLGCNRNWGRAA
+324 LVYLGCNRNWGKAA
-338 GLENPLEV
+338 GLQNPLEV

-360 DLYREQD
+360 ELYREQD

-381 EHRHNANEQEAW
+381 EHRHNADEQEAW

-409 GILGTIE
+409 GILGAIE

-426 ALQKSEAQLRQQ
+426 ALQKSEAQLRHQ
-438 TEQLAQTLRDLQ
+438 TEQLERTLRELQ

-492 YTQDLLSLIEL
+492 YTQELLGLIEL
-503 YQQHYPNP
+503 YQQHYPTP
-511 VPAVQQEIE
+511 VLAVQQEID

-577 ILHSRLKG
+577 ILHSRLKA
-585 SHAAPEISVIKE
+585 SHDAPEIRIIKE
-597 YGNLPNVECYAGQ
+597 YGKLPKIECYAGQ

-623 DAVEESSH
+623 DALEEGSESNR
-631 LSSLSFQLAP
+631 P
-641 STQNSK
+641 
-647 ALNAADANKIQD
+647 
-659 ISYGD
+659 
-664 ATQTKLKTQNS
+664 KT
-675 PVIRIR
+675 IRIR
-681 TEVTDHQ
+681 TEATDNQ

-694 ADNGLGMTEEVSTRL
+694 ADNGLGMTEEVRNRL

-740 SLRCFSEPGQGCEF
+740 SLHCFSELGQGCEF
-754 WIEVPITQP
+754 WIEVPISQN
-763 ISEDS
+763 ISEES
-768 QSLNG
+768 KPTNG
-773 ENPIAPPCDLAP
+773 EYSFEPIRDFDS
-785 EN
+785 